1 MPPEFNLRVLAP
13 YFLNQELAD
22 MIVENR
28 NKTSMRGAANRAM
41 VDKAGLNGNE
51 YEELPEEVKA
61 ATRFI
66 PDDPYLWE
74 HGPPTL
80 QAPDIWNMGIMLLQV
95 HEEKYEGLAL
105 TWILCEVVRRAQGP
119 KLSHVTGH

>member
-1 MPPEFNLRVLAP
+1 MPPEFNRRVLAP

-28 NKTSMRGAANRAM
+28 NKTGMRKEAIKAMAA
-41 VDKAGLNGNE
+41 KAGLHGNE
-51 YEELPEEVKA
+51 YVELPEEVKA

-95 HEEKYEGLAL
+95 HEEK
-105 TWILCEVVRRAQGP
+105 
-119 KLSHVTGH
+119 